1 MEGPMEVAPAAGGI
15 FACIFFLIFGLVSLA
30 ATAFWIWMI
39 IDVATRCPSED
50 NKKLIWVLVVVLTG
64 IVGAIIYFFV
74 QRPKNPP
81 AGVSEASPGPPPQPP
96 AGS

>member
-1 MEGPMEVAPAAGGI
+1 
-15 FACIFFLIFGLVSLA
+15 
-30 ATAFWIWMI
+30 MI

-50 NKKLIWVLVVVLTG
+50 NKKLIWVLVVVLAG

-81 AGVSEASPGPPPQPP
+81 AEGAEAPPQPP
-96 AGS
+96 SQQPPTQPPTQPPSGM